1 VDPVVRKTYQ
11 PPTPAPASHSEAGF
25 PERYTESVF
34 VGRDR
39 EMRELD
45 AGLADALSGRGRLFL
60 IGGEPGIGK
69 SRLADEL
76 ASHARERGAQV
87 LWGRCWEAGGAPA
100 YWPWVQ
106 SIRSYVRD
114 AEPEVLTSQLG
125 SRASDIAQMIP
136 EVRELYPELPA
147 PPSLDPEG
155 ARFRLFDSTTAFLR
169 HAATARPL
177 VLVLDDLQAADTP
190 SLLLLQFVAGELAE
204 AHIMVVGAYRDEGLD
219 QDRQLASILAEL
231 SRGQVTRHLQLTGL
245 DESEVARFIETTA
258 SISAPDALVSAV
270 YRETEGNPLF
280 MMELIR
286 LLAAE
291 GHLGLAE
298 ETAPFR
304 ITIPPR
310 VREVIGHRLGRLSE
324 RCISVL
330 TLASVL
336 GREFGLN
343 VLERKSGRSGDELL
357 EVLDEAVVARVVIEV
372 PAALGR
378 LRFSHAL
385 IRDAL
390 YEALTPRRR
399 VQLHREIGEALEVL
413 YAEDT
418 GPHLAELA
426 HHFCEAAPGGGVDK
440 AVDYAWRAADR
451 AAALTAYEE
460 AVRLYQLALQALGL
474 SETAE
479 ESTRCELLLALGDAQ
494 TRAGDTPA
502 AQETFLQAA
511 DIARRLEMPERLAR
525 AALGYGGRFAWT
537 RAGSDPK
544 LVPLLE
550 DSLAAL
556 KGEESTLR
564 ARLLAR
570 LAGALRDQPTRE
582 PRASL
587 SRDAVDMARKLDDPA
602 TLAYALEARSEAIWW
617 LENTMERLAIATELL
632 RLSEGIRDRERAFES
647 HIHRLI
653 AFLEL
658 GDMVAADAELG
669 ASARLAEELRQPAQL
684 WHVVVA
690 RASRALFDGR
700 LGKAEELI
708 RQALSI
714 GERAQ
719 VDDALV
725 AFRVQTLL
733 LGKEQGRLEELE
745 TVKVWVEEHPARPM
759 FRCLL
764 AHVSTELGRRD
775 EARMAF
781 EALAANNFADVPLD
795 NEWLFAMTHLPEVCS
810 FLGDTRRAGTLYEL
824 LLPYAERNAVNVPEG
839 GTGSVSRG
847 LGILAAT
854 MEHWEEGARHFEA
867 ALEMN
872 ARMGARPWVA
882 HTHQEYARMLLA
894 RDGLGDQE
902 RAVEL
907 LVGALET
914 CRELGMVAL
923 EGKVSALLE
932 GREASAMRTSG
943 APVPS
948 SPRDLGPSVFRREG
962 EYWSMAYEGDA
973 FRLKNSKGLGYI
985 AHLLRDPG
993 REFHVMDLVRAGE
1006 GAEADAPVWRRP
1018 GRRHTEPGLHV
1029 TDEDAGSILDPQAK
1043 AAYRRRLAELEEE
1056 LEEAKVW
1063 DDPERAARAKE
1074 EGDFL
1079 TRELAGA
1086 MGLGGRDRKAA
1097 SAAEHARINV
1107 TKAIKSALTRIR
1119 KNSPALGLHLDRTI
1133 RTGAFCSY
1141 IPDPRFPIPWQL

>member
-1 VDPVVRKTYQ
+1 MDPVVRKTYQ
-11 PPTPAPASHSEAGF
+11 PATPAPAPHSEAGF
-25 PERYTESVF
+25 SESYTESAF
-34 VGRDR
+34 VGRER
-39 EMRELD
+39 ELRQLD

-76 ASHARERGAQV
+76 ASHATEHGARV

-114 AEPEVLTSQLG
+114 AESEVLTSQLG
-125 SRASDIAQMIP
+125 SRASDIAQLIP
-136 EVRELYPELPA
+136 EVRELYPDLPA
-147 PPSLDPEG
+147 PPPLDPEG

-177 VLVLDDLQAADTP
+177 VLVLDDLHAADTP
-190 SLLLLQFVAGELAE
+190 SLLLLQFVAGELAD

-231 SRGQVTRHLQLTGL
+231 SRAHVTRHLQLTGL
-245 DESEVARFIETTA
+245 DESEVAQFVETTA

-280 MMELIR
+280 MGELIR

-291 GHLGLAE
+291 GHLGLGE
-298 ETAPFR
+298 ETAPLR

-310 VREVIGHRLGRLSE
+310 VREVIGRRLGRLSE
-324 RCISVL
+324 GCIRVL

-336 GREFGLN
+336 GREFGLD
-343 VLERKSGRSGDELL
+343 VLERESGRSGDELL

-385 IRDAL
+385 IRDTL

-399 VQLHREIGEALEVL
+399 VQLHREIGGALEVL
-413 YAEDT
+413 YADDP

-479 ESTRCELLLALGDAQ
+479 EWTRCELLLALGDAQ
-494 TRAGDTPA
+494 TRAGDTPG
-502 AQETFLQAA
+502 AQKTFLQAA

-525 AALGYGGRFAWT
+525 AALGYGGRFVWS
-537 RAGSDPK
+537 RAGSDPQ

-587 SRDAVDMARKLDDPA
+587 SRDAVDMARRLGDPA
-602 TLAYALEARSEAIWW
+602 TLAYALEARSAAIWW
-617 LENTMERLAIATELL
+617 LENTEERLAIATELL
-632 RLSEGIRDRERAFES
+632 RLSESVRDRERAFES
-647 HIHRLI
+647 HIHRLVD
-653 AFLEL
+653 FLEL
-658 GDMVAADAELG
+658 GDMAAADAELG

-700 LGKAEELI
+700 LGEAEELI

-719 VDDALV
+719 ADDALV
-725 AFRVQTLL
+725 AFRVQTFLL
-733 LGKEQGRLEELE
+733 FKEQGRLEELE

-781 EALAANNFADVPLD
+781 EALAANDFADLPLD
-795 NEWLFAMTHLPEVCS
+795 NEWLFGMTHLPEVCS
-810 FLGDTRRAGTLYEL
+810 FLADTRRAGTLYEL
-824 LLPYAERNAVNVPEG
+824 LLPYAERTAVEALEG

-854 MEHWEEGARHFEA
+854 MEHWEEGARHFED

-882 HTHQEYARMLLA
+882 HTQHEYARMLLA
-894 RDGLGDQE
+894 RDGPGDQE

-907 LVGALET
+907 LVRALET
-914 CRELGMVAL
+914 CRELSMVAL
-923 EGKVSALLE
+923 WGKISPLLE

-943 APVPS
+943 APVRS
-948 SPRDLGPSVFRREG
+948 SPGDLGPSVFRREG

-973 FRLKNSKGLGYI
+973 FRLKDSKGLRYL
-985 AHLLRDPG
+985 AQLLRDPG
-993 REFHVMDLVRAGE
+993 REFHVTNLVRAGE
-1006 GAEADAPVWRRP
+1006 GAEAVAAVGRRL

-1029 TDEDAGSILDPQAK
+1029 AYEDAGSILDAQAK

-1056 LEEAKVW
+1056 LQEAEAW
-1063 DDPERAARAKE
+1063 GDGERAARVRE
-1074 EGDFL
+1074 ERDFL
-1079 TRELAGA
+1079 ARELAGA
-1086 MGLGGRDRKAA
+1086 MGLGGRDRKAT
-1097 SAAEHARINV
+1097 SAAEQSRINV
-1107 TKAIKSALTRIR
+1107 TKAIKAALSRIR
-1119 KNSPALGLHLDRTI
+1119 KNSSALGLHLDRTI
-1133 RTGAFCSY
+1133 RTGMFCSY